1 MGCLS
6 AGKKMSERS
15 ELFFPEER
23 HPTRRPLPQKSRQKM
38 STNPDLVD
46 VLPAHE
52 FDQSRL
58 LAWLQETLPEVGDRL
73 AVKQFQGG
81 QSNPTFLLET
91 DSGRY
96 VLRKKPPGK
105 TLPSA
110 HMVEREYKVMRA
122 LSEHTEVSVPNVRV
136 LCEDSEVIGTPFYV
150 MDFLEGRIVSHS
162 ALRALDR
169 QERLP
174 AHHSAIDTLAAL
186 HSVDVNAIG
195 LADYGRPEGYV
206 ARQVARWSKQYLAS
220 KTDELPEMDRLMAW
234 LPENLPSSDE
244 CAIAHGDYR
253 FGNLML
259 APDSPEVIAIL
270 DWELSTLG
278 HPLADL
284 AYYCLPYHLPSDLE
298 GMRGLKGEDLE
309 ALGIP
314 TEQETLDRYCARTG
328 RDGIDDWHVYLAFSL
343 FRLAAILQGVYKRAL
358 DGNAANA
365 NALQVGK
372 RASLLAQVGWKIASG
387 GDRHE

>member
-1 MGCLS
+1 MTT
-6 AGKKMSERS
+6 A
-15 ELFFPEER
+15 PE
-23 HPTRRPLPQKSRQKM
+23 
-38 STNPDLVD
+38 LVD
-46 VLPAHE
+46 VLPAHQ
-52 FDQSRL
+52 FDEARL
-58 LAWLQETLPEVGDRL
+58 HQWLKRELPDIGEHLEIR
-73 AVKQFQGG
+73 QFQGG
-81 QSNPTFLLET
+81 QSNPTFLLES
-91 DSGRY
+91 DGRRY

-110 HMVEREYKVMRA
+110 HMVEREYRVMRA
-122 LSEHTEVSVPNVRV
+122 LSEHTDVPVPNVRV
-136 LCEDSEVIGTPFYV
+136 LCEDSGVIGTPFYV

-169 QERLP
+169 QERMP
-174 AHHSAIDTLAAL
+174 AHQSAIDTLAAL

-195 LADYGRPEGYV
+195 LGDYGRPEGYV

-220 KTDELPEMDRLMAW
+220 KTDELPAMDKLMAW
-234 LPENLPSSDE
+234 LPDNLPAKDE
-244 CAIAHGDYR
+244 TAIAHGDYR

-259 APDSPEVIAIL
+259 APDRPEVIAIL

-284 AYYCLPYHLPSDLE
+284 AYYCLPYYLPSDME

-314 TEQETLDRYCARTG
+314 DEQETIARYCAKTG
-328 RDGIDDWHVYLAFSL
+328 RDGIDDWHVFLAFSL

-365 NALQVGK
+365 NALEVGK
-372 RASLLAQVGWKIASG
+372 RASLLAETGWQIAQAG
-387 GDRHE
+387 PQR

>member
-1 MGCLS
+1 
-6 AGKKMSERS
+6 MSMT
-15 ELFFPEER
+15 PE
-23 HPTRRPLPQKSRQKM
+23 
-38 STNPDLVD
+38 LVD

-58 LAWLQETLPEVGDRL
+58 LAWLQDTLPEVGDRL

-91 DSGRY
+91 DGGRY

-122 LSEHTEVSVPNVRV
+122 LSEYTEVPVPNVRV

-234 LPENLPSSDE
+234 LPENLPSTDE

-372 RASLLAQVGWKIASG
+372 RASLLAQVGWKIASEG
-387 GDRHE
+387 RPA

>member
-1 MGCLS
+1 
-6 AGKKMSERS
+6 MSME
-15 ELFFPEER
+15 PE
-23 HPTRRPLPQKSRQKM
+23 
-38 STNPDLVD
+38 LVD
-46 VLPAHE
+46 VLPAHK
-52 FDQSRL
+52 FDEAGL
-58 LAWLQETLPEVGDRL
+58 LVWLQKELPEIGNRL

-81 QSNPTFLLET
+81 QSNPTFLLDT
-91 DSGRY
+91 DNGRY

-122 LSEHTEVSVPNVRV
+122 LSEHTDVPVPKVRV
-136 LCEDSEVIGTPFYV
+136 LCEDSDIIGTPFYV
-150 MDFLEGRIVSHS
+150 MDFMEGRIVSHS

-169 QERLP
+169 QERMP
-174 AHHSAIDTLAAL
+174 AHLSAIDTLAKL
-186 HSVDVNAIG
+186 HSVDVNAVG
-195 LADYGRPEGYV
+195 LGDFGRPEGYV
-206 ARQVARWSKQYLAS
+206 ARQVSRWTKQYLAS
-220 KTDELPEMDRLMAW
+220 KTDDMPAMDKLMAW
-234 LPENLPSSDE
+234 LSENLPANDE

-259 APDSPEVIAIL
+259 APDKPEVIAIL

-284 AYYCLPYHLPSDLE
+284 AYYCLPYYLPSDME
-298 GMRGLKGEDLE
+298 GMRGLQGEDLE

-314 TEQETLDRYCARTG
+314 SEQETIARYCDQSG

-365 NALQVGK
+365 NALDVGK
-372 RASLLAQVGWKIASG
+372 RASLLAQVGWKIASEG
-387 GDRHE
+387 AQP

>member
-1 MGCLS
+1 
-6 AGKKMSERS
+6 MSITP
-15 ELFFPEER
+15 ELVE
-23 HPTRRPLPQKSRQKM
+23 
-38 STNPDLVD
+38 
-46 VLPAHE
+46 VLPAHK
-52 FDQSRL
+52 FDEASL
-58 LAWLQETLPEVGDRL
+58 LTWLQQTIPGFGTRL
-73 AVKQFQGG
+73 DVRQFQGG
-81 QSNPTFLLET
+81 QSNPTFLLDT
-91 DSGRY
+91 DSSQY

-122 LSEHTEVSVPNVRV
+122 LSEHTSVPVPNTRA
-136 LCEDSEVIGTPFYV
+136 LCEDSNVIGTPFYV
-150 MDFLEGRIVSHS
+150 MDYLEGRIVSHS

-174 AHHSAIDTLAAL
+174 AHHSAIDTLARL
-186 HSVDVNAIG
+186 HSVDVKAVG
-195 LADYGRPEGYV
+195 LGDFGRPEGYV

-220 KTDELPEMDRLMAW
+220 KTDELPAMDKLMAW
-234 LPENLPSSDE
+234 LPENLPSTDE

-259 APDSPEVIAIL
+259 APQRPEVIAIL

-284 AYYCLPYHLPSDLE
+284 AYYCLPYYLPSDLQ
-298 GMRGLKGEDLE
+298 GMRGLQGEDLE

-314 TEQETLDRYCARTG
+314 DEQETIARYCRQTG
-328 RDGIDDWHVYLAFSL
+328 RDGIADWHVFLAFSL
-343 FRLAAILQGVYKRAL
+343 FRLASILQGVYKRAL

-365 NALQVGK
+365 DALEVGR
-372 RASLLAQVGWKIASG
+372 RASLLADVGWRIASEG
-387 GDRHE
+387 PSS

>member
-1 MGCLS
+1 
-6 AGKKMSERS
+6 MSIT
-15 ELFFPEER
+15 PE
-23 HPTRRPLPQKSRQKM
+23 
-38 STNPDLVD
+38 LVD
-46 VLPAHE
+46 VLPAHK
-52 FDQSRL
+52 FDEASL
-58 LAWLQETLPEVGDRL
+58 LTWLQQTIPGFGTRL
-73 AVKQFQGG
+73 DVRQFQGG
-81 QSNPTFLLET
+81 QSNPTFLLDT
-91 DSGRY
+91 DSSQY

-122 LSEHTEVSVPNVRV
+122 LSEHTSVPVPNTRA
-136 LCEDSEVIGTPFYV
+136 LCEDSNVIGTPFYV
-150 MDFLEGRIVSHS
+150 MDYLEGRIVSHS

-174 AHHSAIDTLAAL
+174 AHHSAIDTLARL
-186 HSVDVNAIG
+186 HSVDVKAVG
-195 LADYGRPEGYV
+195 LGDFGRPEGYV

-220 KTDELPEMDRLMAW
+220 KTDELQAMDKLMAW
-234 LPENLPSSDE
+234 LLENLPSTDE

-259 APDSPEVIAIL
+259 APQRPEVIAIL

-284 AYYCLPYHLPSDLE
+284 AYYCLPYYLPSDLQ
-298 GMRGLKGEDLE
+298 GMRGLQGEDLE

-314 TEQETLDRYCARTG
+314 DEQETIARYCRQTG
-328 RDGIDDWHVYLAFSL
+328 RDGIADWHVFLAFSL
-343 FRLAAILQGVYKRAL
+343 FRLASILQGVYKRAL

-365 NALQVGK
+365 DALEVGR
-372 RASLLAQVGWKIASG
+372 RASLLADVGWRIASEG
-387 GDRHE
+387 PSS

>member
-1 MGCLS
+1 
-6 AGKKMSERS
+6 
-15 ELFFPEER
+15 
-23 HPTRRPLPQKSRQKM
+23 M
-38 STNPDLVD
+38 STSPELVD
-46 VLPAHE
+46 VLPAHK
-52 FDQSRL
+52 FDEERL
-58 LAWLQETLPEVGDRL
+58 LAWLQKELPEVGDRL
-73 AVKQFQGG
+73 DVKQFQGG
-81 QSNPTFLLET
+81 QSNPTFLLDT
-91 DSGRY
+91 DGGRY

-110 HMVEREYKVMRA
+110 HMVEREYKVMKA
-122 LSEHTEVSVPNVRV
+122 LADHTEVPVPNVRV
-136 LCEDSEVIGTPFYV
+136 LCEDESVIGTPFYV
-150 MDFLEGRIVSHS
+150 MDYLDGRIVSHS

-169 QERLP
+169 KDRLP
-174 AHHSAIDTLAAL
+174 AHLSAIDTLAAL

-220 KTDELPEMDRLMAW
+220 KTDDLPAMDKLMAW
-234 LPENLPSSDE
+234 LPENLPSKDE
-244 CAIAHGDYR
+244 TSIAHGDYR

-259 APDSPEVIAIL
+259 APDRPEVIAIL

-284 AYYCLPYHLPSDLE
+284 AYYCLPYYLPSDME
-298 GMRGLKGEDLE
+298 GMRGLRGEDLE

-314 TEQETLDRYCARTG
+314 DEQETIARYCAQTG
-328 RDGIDDWHVYLAFSL
+328 RDGIEDWHVFLAFSL

-365 NALQVGK
+365 NALEVGR
-372 RASLLAQVGWKIASG
+372 RASLLADIGWKIACEGERS
-387 GDRHE
+387 

>member
-1 MGCLS
+1 
-6 AGKKMSERS
+6 MSITP
-15 ELFFPEER
+15 ELVE
-23 HPTRRPLPQKSRQKM
+23 
-38 STNPDLVD
+38 
-46 VLPAHE
+46 VLPAHK
-52 FDQSRL
+52 FDEASL
-58 LAWLQETLPEVGDRL
+58 LSWLQEAIPGFGTRL
-73 AVKQFQGG
+73 DVRQFQGG
-81 QSNPTFLLET
+81 QSNPTFLLDT

-122 LSEHTEVSVPNVRV
+122 LSEHTSVPVPNTRA
-136 LCEDSEVIGTPFYV
+136 LCEDSNVIGTPFYV
-150 MDFLEGRIVSHS
+150 MDYLEGRIVSHS

-174 AHHSAIDTLAAL
+174 AHHSAIDTLARL
-186 HSVDVNAIG
+186 HSVDVKAVG
-195 LADYGRPEGYV
+195 LGDFGRPEGYV

-220 KTDELPEMDRLMAW
+220 KTDELPAMDKLMAW
-234 LPENLPSSDE
+234 LPENLPSTDE

-259 APDSPEVIAIL
+259 APQRPEVIAIL

-284 AYYCLPYHLPSDLE
+284 AYYCLPYYLPSDLQ
-298 GMRGLKGEDLE
+298 GMRGLQGEDLE

-314 TEQETLDRYCARTG
+314 DEQETIARYCRQTG
-328 RDGIDDWHVYLAFSL
+328 RDGIADWHVFLAFSL
-343 FRLAAILQGVYKRAL
+343 FRLASILQGVYKRAL

-365 NALQVGK
+365 NALDVGR
-372 RASLLAQVGWKIASG
+372 RASLLADVGWRIASEG
-387 GDRHE
+387 PSS